1 MIFKVNRLTLGFFLI
16 CIYPIINLIFCY
28 IFSGDGMNK
37 LSFLYC
43 ICLIFLLLKEDL
55 LKQPSFIFILYCLL
69 VTITFSLFRE
79 PNVANFS
86 QSLFYSTIVI
96 MFFIYGTS
104 NFDLLRFSSYL
115 LKKRKLLLLVH
126 LGFFLILFMHY
137 IQNGFFSNWNTQV
150 LSGPY
155 NLPHT
160 LSYLLLFMLLSAVY
174 LWIAGKYKIMLLI
187 AIIDA
192 VLILLTAVRT
202 TLLSLSIVIL
212 FILAKHLKKGSV
224 KYILGF
230 FILFTIFLIVS
241 LQNGFLDALIE
252 KTKFA
257 ASGGDFTNGRLKIL
271 ISSLQGLVKE
281 PGQIS
286 FSKVLLGIGLG
297 DLLVTNQMNLGVPI
311 HAHNDFADVFV
322 CYGFVNLCIYF
333 YAFISFCRKG
343 FLWIIFCLGI
353 LAFANGLYMYIDS
366 IPLIIYARL
375 LFEAKI

>member
-1 MIFKVNRLTLGFFLI
+1 
-16 CIYPIINLIFCY
+16 
-28 IFSGDGMNK
+28 MNK

-43 ICLIFLLLKEDL
+43 ICLIFLLLKKDL
-55 LKQPSFIFILYCLL
+55 LKQPMFIFILYCLL
-69 VTITFSLFRE
+69 ATITFSLFRE

-104 NFDLLRFSSYL
+104 NFDLLRFGSYL

-126 LGFFLILFMHY
+126 LGFFVILFMHY

-174 LWIAGKYKIMLLI
+174 LWIAGKYKVMLLI

-311 HAHNDFADVFV
+311 HAHNDFTDVFV